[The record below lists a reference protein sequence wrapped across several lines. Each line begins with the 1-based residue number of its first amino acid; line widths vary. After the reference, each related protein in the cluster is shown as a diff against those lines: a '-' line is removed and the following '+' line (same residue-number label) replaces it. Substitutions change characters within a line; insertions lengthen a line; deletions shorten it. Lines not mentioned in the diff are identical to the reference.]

1 MNNNDKS
8 YSIQSIGLV
17 RRESDGINLEIKESY
32 VPALKELEQ
41 FSHVQVLWWMNALDD
56 EKSRSQL
63 QVDPPYGENP
73 PKTGVF
79 ATRSPLRPNPI
90 GLTIVKIENIDHKK
104 GIIKIQNIDAFDKT
118 PIIDLK
124 AYFPICDRVKN
135 ASIPSWIKGW
145 PEWVPEEGLGL
156 RPDEVEG

>member
-1 MNNNDKS
+1 MNNTEKS
-8 YSIQSIGLV
+8 FKIHSIGLI
-17 RRESDGINLEIKESY
+17 RRTDDGIYLEIKDSY
-32 VPALKELEQ
+32 VPALKELEH
-41 FSHVQVLWWMNALDD
+41 FSHVQVFWWVDGVDNEDARGL
-56 EKSRSQL
+56 L

-79 ATRSPLRPNPI
+79 ATRSPARPNPI
-90 GLTIVKIENIDHKK
+90 GLTTAKIESIDHKK
-104 GIIKIQNIDAFDKT
+104 GVVKIQNIDAFDKT

-124 AYFPICDRVKN
+124 AYFPVCDRVKT

-145 PEWVPEEGLGL
+145 PEWFPEDGMGL